1 LPFNS
6 HFGLIDDTGKTKGI
20 LFRPGP

>member
-6 HFGLIDDTGKTKGI
+6 HFGLIDDTGMTKGI
-20 LFRPGP
+20 LFRAGP